1 MDNQTKKA
9 LFRVCRLFLGALFIF
24 SGITKCID
32 PTGGAIKVEDYFVA
46 WGFDNAPWWLCMA
59 LSSIQNVIEF
69 TTGFMLF
76 CGAFIEIS
84 SLIALLFM
92 IFFTPLTLYIALAN
106 PVSDCGC
113 FGDAF
118 KITNWQTFGKNIFFL
133 AIAILVFVWRHV
145 DDDNASKRWKQLTMT
160 VTGLAVS
167 LLVTIKGVTDEPI
180 VDFRPYAVGTDIKAA
195 MTVPEG
201 APATEY
207 KTTFILEKDGE
218 LREFDENTYPYD
230 DSTWVYRDSRSEV
243 IKEGYI
249 PPITDFTFTTID
261 GDEMTDLLLN
271 SGAPIFLAISPKLE
285 ATSDSDLVKLGRQF
299 ELAQKNGFDFFIA
312 TSSNES
318 AFPRVR
324 NLVGNEVNF
333 LFADET
339 MLKTI
344 TRSNPGLIILQNG
357 VIVAKYNVNHMPFDN
372 AMATP
377 AATYLSNLKHAY
389 DWMVFV
395 CLTLACV
402 TVWLLIRG
410 GKRKQQQTQQ
420 Q

>member
-1 MDNQTKKA
+1 MI
-9 LFRVCRLFLGALFIF
+9 LGALFIF

-133 AIAILVFVWRHV
+133 AVAILVFVWRHV
-145 DDDNASKRWKQLTMT
+145 DDDNATKRWKQLTMT

-180 VDFRPYAVGTDIKAA
+180 IDFRPYAVGSRRL
-195 MTVPEG
+195 
-201 APATEY
+201 TE
-207 KTTFILEKDGE
+207 
-218 LREFDENTYPYD
+218 
-230 DSTWVYRDSRSEV
+230 
-243 IKEGYI
+243 
-249 PPITDFTFTTID
+249 
-261 GDEMTDLLLN
+261 
-271 SGAPIFLAISPKLE
+271 
-285 ATSDSDLVKLGRQF
+285 
-299 ELAQKNGFDFFIA
+299 
-312 TSSNES
+312 
-318 AFPRVR
+318 
-324 NLVGNEVNF
+324 
-333 LFADET
+333 
-339 MLKTI
+339 
-344 TRSNPGLIILQNG
+344 
-357 VIVAKYNVNHMPFDN
+357 
-372 AMATP
+372 
-377 AATYLSNLKHAY
+377 
-389 DWMVFV
+389 
-395 CLTLACV
+395 
-402 TVWLLIRG
+402 
-410 GKRKQQQTQQ
+410 
-420 Q
+420 